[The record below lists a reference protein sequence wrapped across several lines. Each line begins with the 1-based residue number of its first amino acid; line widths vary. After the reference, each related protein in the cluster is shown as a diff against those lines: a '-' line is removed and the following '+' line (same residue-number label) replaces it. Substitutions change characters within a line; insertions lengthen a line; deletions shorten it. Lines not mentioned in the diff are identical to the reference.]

1 MPLVD
6 SNNGYNNDRGVIP
19 ERITPM
25 NKPAIPISKVRNVIA
40 GLLPAGHPSL
50 MVVAQQMG
58 VSPRTLQRRLANKDL
73 THSQLVNQTRITKAC
88 QLLAQQ
94 DVHISDIARETGFA
108 TPSAFSRA
116 FQTWTGTS
124 PRAFRNGL

>member
-1 MPLVD
+1 M
-6 SNNGYNNDRGVIP
+6 I
-19 ERITPM
+19 E
-25 NKPAIPISKVRNVIA
+25 

-58 VSPRTLQRRLANKDL
+58 VSPRTLQRQLAAADL
-73 THSQLVNQTRITKAC
+73 THSELLHQTRITKAC

-94 DVHISDIARETGFA
+94 DMHISDIARETGYA

-116 FQTWTGTS
+116 FQIWTGKS
-124 PRAFRNGL
+124 PRAFKNGL